1 MTHEERKMAIAEA
14 LSNFLSVYTPPRSVN
29 SDEGKAEMMGRYVD
43 SLVNKVPL
51 TRASEFAEM
60 LERCFRI
67 VGNDHEGWAW
77 PSISE
82 FSKAAG
88 RLHGIGGEKRAAES
102 FSFDDPMEAMAE
114 RMKRGAAVP
123 EGQLWGLLASRAV
136 SSGRIGRDLLEDYRM
151 ACVNMYRQ
159 TYAASAEKMMLN
171 KFGAVAAPY
180 FGGAS

>member
-88 RLHGIGGEKRAAES
+88 RLHGIHGLPRLAGRSAGGAAER
-102 FSFDDPMEAMAE
+102 DIVDARLAQLEG
-114 RMKRGAAVP
+114 KAVNIP
-123 EGQLWGLLASRAV
+123 KTPKGASR
-136 SSGRIGRDLLEDYRM
+136 
-151 ACVNMYRQ
+151 
-159 TYAASAEKMMLN
+159 
-171 KFGAVAAPY
+171 
-180 FGGAS
+180 